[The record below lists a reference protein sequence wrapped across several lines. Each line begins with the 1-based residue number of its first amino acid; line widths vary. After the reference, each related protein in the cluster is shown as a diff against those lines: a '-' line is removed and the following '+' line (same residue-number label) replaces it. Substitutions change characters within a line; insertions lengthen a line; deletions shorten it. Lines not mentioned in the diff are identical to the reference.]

1 MSSQPVTVMCSA
13 CDILPSSVTSRDNP
27 RQTTTRRVRLV
38 RRGDNSQWRDVAA
51 RCDADDGYSCS
62 DLPPPLPP
70 GGLQQQVHSSPRVTC
85 RTPRGCPDTHT
96 ISINIATNINSP
108 RYMLG
113 TAATECSCTCTG
125 GGGQNIRAP
134 RAGHAILCESG

>member
-27 RQTTTRRVRLV
+27 RQTTTRRVRVV
-38 RRGDNSQWRDVAA
+38 RRGDNSQWRDVTA

-108 RYMLG
+108 RYRLG

-125 GGGQNIRAP
+125 EQNIRAP